1 MFQCLEEEITDME
14 KKMNVLGDNYNEI
27 NELYIKKDKLEK
39 ELEEAME
46 GLTIYNSQIQENN
59 EISTNNYKSSSE
71 ISEAIDQQSESLLTL
86 VNLALELNELSDTL
100 NDIINNFK
108 L

>member
-1 MFQCLEEEITDME
+1 
-14 KKMNVLGDNYNEI
+14 MNVLGDNYNEI